1 MDALNIK
8 KKITILDPKQLKI
21 TNLTIKIFISL
32 MSNTN
37 QKSI

>member
-8 KKITILDPKQLKI
+8 KKITILDPKQLK
-21 TNLTIKIFISL
+21 NYKNTIKIFISL

-37 QKSI
+37 